1 MKNKAR
7 VEELDYHRLLN
18 VSIGLGVLLLEN
30 GAEIYRVEESIQ
42 RILHAYGVKK
52 VDLFAIPTLIIVS
65 IEDNNNKTLTK
76 TKRLHSRST
85 NFDRVNVANDY
96 IRYVCNKKPP
106 LDDVLDEINAI
117 KERPVYG
124 FMMHLFS
131 ATLVGFS
138 FTLFFNGTISDALV
152 AMFAV
157 LFARIVGVQMER
169 FHANSFYITVV
180 ASFIHTAIASTICL
194 LFPELHLDRIIM
206 GTLMIL
212 VPGVAFTTALRDI
225 IARDLLAGMVAG
237 LEALLIASAIAIGSA
252 LAYWTVAEGWNL
264 IA

>member
-1 MKNKAR
+1 MKNK
-7 VEELDYHRLLN
+7 VHDEEIDYHRLLN
-18 VSIGLGVLLLEN
+18 VSIRLGVLLLEN

-42 RILHAYGVKK
+42 RVLHAYGVKK

-65 IEDNNNKTLTK
+65 IEDNNFETLTK

-96 IRYVCNKKPP
+96 IRYICKAKPP
-106 LDDVLDEINAI
+106 LKDVLDEIDLI

-124 FMMHLFS
+124 LPMHLFS
-131 ATLVGFS
+131 AALVGFA
-138 FTLFFNGTISDALV
+138 FTLFFSGTITDALV
-152 AMFAV
+152 AMTAV
-157 LFARIVGVQMER
+157 LLGRAVGVQMER

-180 ASFIHTAIASTICL
+180 ASFIHTAVASTICL
-194 LFPELHLDRIIM
+194 FFPELHLDRIIM

-252 LAYWTVAEGWNL
+252 LAYWTVAGGWSL